1 MGDADAGLVVAAQRG
16 DENAFAALVE
26 RHWPQMVGLARS
38 MVGDAEAEDVAQEGF
53 VMAWRKLRDLRDP
66 DAFRAWISRAIVRS
80 CWRRSQRHP
89 TSVPLELVAEPEEPG
104 TGEAGAMLDV
114 ERLLLMLAPRQ
125 RAVMHL
131 TVVAG
136 MSDREIGEVLEID
149 AASVRAHR
157 RRARDRLRCVLGADG
172 R

>member
-1 MGDADAGLVVAAQRG
+1 VGDGNAELVVAAQRG

-38 MVGDAEAEDVAQEGF
+38 MVGDAEAEDAAQEGF
-53 VMAWRKLRDLRDP
+53 VTAWRKLRDLRDP
-66 DAFRAWISRAIVRS
+66 NAFRAWISRALVRS
-80 CWRRSQRHP
+80 CWRRSQRHT
-89 TSVPLELVAEPEEPG
+89 TSVPLALVTEPEDPG
-104 TGEAGAMLDV
+104 TGEALAMLDV
-114 ERLLLMLAPRQ
+114 ERLLRMLAPRQ

-136 MSDREIGEVLEID
+136 LSDREIGEVLEID
-149 AASVRAHR
+149 AGSVRAHR
-157 RRARDRLRCVLGADG
+157 RRARDRLRSVLEAHG